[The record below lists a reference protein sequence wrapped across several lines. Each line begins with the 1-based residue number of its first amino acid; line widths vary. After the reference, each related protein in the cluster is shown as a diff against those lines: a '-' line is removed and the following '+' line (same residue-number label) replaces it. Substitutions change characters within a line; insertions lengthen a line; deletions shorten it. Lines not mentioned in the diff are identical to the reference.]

1 MVISETA
8 GVIGHVLELFAVTH
22 HCPPHT
28 DVYDDYDR
36 LGHLIDDREPSP
48 VASDVAP
55 ASRRH
60 DTPDKDPPVGGIGAC
75 VSDRTSPCGS
85 ADWGFRLQ
93 LREVR

>member
-1 MVISETA
+1 VVISETA

-36 LGHLIDDREPSP
+36 LGHLIDDRARP
-48 VASDVAP
+48 VTSDVAP
-55 ASRRH
+55 ASRCP

-75 VSDRTSPCGS
+75 AFLTAHRQAEVQTGFETATS
-85 ADWGFRLQ
+85 
-93 LREVR
+93 